1 MGKLF
6 GTDGVRGIALSG
18 LDTQT
23 VMRLG
28 KAVAAAAV
36 ARKGGRAKILIGKD
50 TRLSGYVLEAALTA
64 GICSAGAD
72 VHILGV
78 IPTQGVSYLTTLYE
92 ADAGIMIT
100 ASSSPAE
107 YNGIKLFSHTG
118 FRFSE
123 ERQDELEALVF
134 NDEWQRLSVT
144 GSKIGRICY
153 EEQAEWDYIRRVVRS
168 AQCDLRGI
176 KAALDCANGAA
187 ARYAKRIFEGM
198 GASVVT
204 VGCSPDGCNINT
216 GCGVNDTELLRQTVL
231 ERHCDIGL
239 AFDGD
244 GSKCIAVDERGN
256 IIDGDKLLAIF
267 SKFLKVQGKL
277 VSNTVVATV
286 MSNYGLT
293 QFGEREGINVTSAA
307 VGSGTVIDRMLRFG
321 YNLGGEQNG
330 HIVFLDF
337 AKTGDGMITGVRL
350 LEVLKRTRRTASE
363 LSSVMEVCPQISVN
377 VPMPDSKRGIWA
389 EDTEFRELVS
399 EYKKRLGHDGRIII
413 RESGTESVVR
423 IMIEGKRTGVITEYA
438 NNLADKLNE
447 VMNHKSEKQLAAE
460 SMLREI
466 REETD
471 NGLSVLPA
479 LKAGKLG

>member
-28 KAVAAAAV
+28 KAVAASAV

-50 TRLSGYVLEAALTA
+50 TRASGDVLEAALTA

-78 IPTQGVSYLTTLYE
+78 IPTQGVSYLITLYE

-100 ASSSPAE
+100 ASSSPSE

-123 ERQDELEALVF
+123 EKQDELEGLVF
-134 NDEWQRLSVT
+134 DDDWQRLAVT
-144 GSKIGRICY
+144 GEKIGRIFY
-153 EEQAEWDYIRRVVRS
+153 EEQAEWDYIRRVVHS

-176 KAALDCANGAA
+176 KVALDCANGAP

-204 VGCSPDGCNINT
+204 VGCSPDGHNINT
-216 GCGVNDTELLRQTVL
+216 GCGVNDTELLRRTLL

-244 GSKCIAVDERGN
+244 GSKCIAVDERGG
-256 IIDGDKLLAIF
+256 IMDGDKMLAVF
-267 SKFLKVQGKL
+267 AKFLKVQGKL
-277 VSNTVVATV
+277 NSNTVVATV

-293 QFGEREGINVTSAA
+293 QFGEREGINVTAAA
-307 VGSGTVIDRMLRFG
+307 VGSGTVTDRMLRFG

-363 LSSVMEVCPQISVN
+363 LSSVMDVCPQITIN
-377 VPMPDSKRGIWA
+377 VPLPDSKREIWA
-389 EDTEFRELVS
+389 EDQGFRDMVS
-399 EYKKRLGHDGRIII
+399 DYKKRLGHDGRIII

-438 NNLADKLNE
+438 NNLAAKLSE
-447 VMNHKSEKQLAAE
+447 VMNTKTEKQLAAE

-479 LKAGKLG
+479 LKIRK